1 LPAQELAAV
10 PDEFGGDQEQL
21 EELNFEGQQ
30 AAAQSEDTAAAA
42 PEPVQAEPGE
52 DELEED
58 DWTRY
63 ETGAYELEGQK
74 GQVLAELAA
83 AGQLSEEDLAEWAEV
98 DPVSYAGFLAQLQV
112 GQYVQELEARL
123 EPVVASV
130 HQAQGRYLH
139 DEVRNQV
146 GEDVFERN
154 KERVAEL
161 IASQPDAFMTRDGVS
176 QENLLRAFQAVE
188 YEQAQAARQAYNRGD
203 DVKEAMDAVSMERDA
218 FGGGRRV
225 VQSADGQVALEV
237 PAHMTRAQAQAAVEK
252 KASEQAAVRSTVH
265 VEGGSG
271 PQPQFRDESLD
282 PVVAEMEA
290 HSGQRDAFGH
300 MPGHG
305 R

>member
-21 EELNFEGQQ
+21 EELSFEGQQ

-63 ETGAYELEGQK
+63 ETGAYELEGQD
-74 GQVLAELAA
+74 GQALAELAA
-83 AGQLSEEDLAEWAEV
+83 AGQLTEEDFAEWAEV

-123 EPVVASV
+123 EPAVAGM
-130 HQAQGRYLH
+130 HQAQGKYLH

-161 IASQPDAFMTRDGVS
+161 ITSQPQAFLTPDGVS

-203 DVKEAMDAVSMERDA
+203 DVKEAIDAAAGERDA
-218 FGGGRRV
+218 FGNRRAA
-225 VQSADGQVALEV
+225 SADGSVRVEV
-237 PAHMTRAQAQAAVEK
+237 PASATQQQAQELAERKAAERAA
-252 KASEQAAVRSTVH
+252 ASPTVH
-265 VEGGSG
+265 IEGGSG
-271 PQPQFRDESLD
+271 PQPSFRDESLD
-282 PVVAEMEA
+282 PVVAEIEE
-290 HSGQRDAFGH
+290 HRSHKDAFGR
-300 MPGHG
+300 MPF
-305 R
+305 RS

>member
-1 LPAQELAAV
+1 V

-52 DELEED
+52 DELEEEG
-58 DWTRY
+58 WTRY
-63 ETGAYELEGQK
+63 ETGAYELEGQD
-74 GQVLAELAA
+74 GQALAELAA
-83 AGQLSEEDLAEWAEV
+83 AGQLSEEDFAEWAEV
-98 DPVSYAGFLAQLQV
+98 DPSSYASFLAQLQV

-130 HQAQGRYLH
+130 HQAQGKFLH

-146 GEDVFERN
+146 GQEVFERN

-161 IASQPDAFMTRDGVS
+161 IASQPDAFMTPDGVS

-188 YEQAQAARQAYNRGD
+188 YEQAQVATQAYNRGD
-203 DVKEAMDAVSMERDA
+203 DVKEAIDAAAGERDA
-218 FGGGRRV
+218 FGNRRAV
-225 VQSADGQVALEV
+225 SADGKVSIEI
-237 PAHMTRAQAQAAVEK
+237 PTRVDPQQAQELAERKAVE
-252 KASEQAAVRSTVH
+252 RSSGSVH

-271 PQPQFRDESLD
+271 PQPMFRDESLD
-282 PVVAEMEA
+282 PVVAEIED
-290 HSGQRDAFGH
+290 HRSHKDVFGR
-300 MPGHG
+300 MPGRG
-305 R
+305 S